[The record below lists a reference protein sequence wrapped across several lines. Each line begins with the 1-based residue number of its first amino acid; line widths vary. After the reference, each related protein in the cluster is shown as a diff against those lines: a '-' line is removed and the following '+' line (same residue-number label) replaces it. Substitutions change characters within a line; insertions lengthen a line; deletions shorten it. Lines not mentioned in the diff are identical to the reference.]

1 MDSEKIFQMSF
12 SKIYPL
18 LINKAVRKGRTAE
31 EVNCVIC
38 WLTGYR
44 EEEIARAAESQIT
57 YGEFFRNAPMLNPAR
72 ELVRGVVC
80 GVRVEE
86 VEDPL
91 MCEIRRLDKMID
103 ELEKGKT
110 MDKILRK
117 TK

>member
-38 WLTGYR
+38 
-44 EEEIARAAESQIT
+44 
-57 YGEFFRNAPMLNPAR
+57 
-72 ELVRGVVC
+72 

-103 ELEKGKT
+103 ELAKGKT

>member
-1 MDSEKIFQMSF
+1 
-12 SKIYPL
+12 
-18 LINKAVRKGRTAE
+18 
-31 EVNCVIC
+31 
-38 WLTGYR
+38 
-44 EEEIARAAESQIT
+44 
-57 YGEFFRNAPMLNPAR
+57 MLNPAR